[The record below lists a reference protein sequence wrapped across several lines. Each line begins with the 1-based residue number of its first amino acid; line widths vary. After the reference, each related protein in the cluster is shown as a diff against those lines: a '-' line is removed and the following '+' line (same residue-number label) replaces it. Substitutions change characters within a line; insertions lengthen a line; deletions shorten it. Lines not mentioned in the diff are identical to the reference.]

1 MLKHTYILPSLFLL
15 LRIFF
20 CSILNIFFFV
30 VLHLLGAG
38 KKNCLFLFFICISLR
53 KKAAIFPFPSPLLS
67 FFPVVLWCVLVFF
80 FSAVSSSWGCHS
92 FLFFY
97 SKGIAH
103 LCQKKKEDWVIGLFD
118 SIGFFSF
125 DFFHKTQKKEVK
137 YNATF
142 FQYFLLYFFPS
153 FGSAAISLHDQQM
166 GSSNEETQCLRVL
179 LRSKELK
186 APVEYS
192 GMHVW
197 VCCWAIGVCVCEKK
211 HFSMS
216 SDDYDWW

>member
-20 CSILNIFFFV
+20 FSILNIFFFCSPFAWSWKKELLISF
-30 VLHLLGAG
+30 LHMYFTE
-38 KKNCLFLFFICISLR
+38 KKSSNFSVSFSSTQLFSSGFVMCS
-53 KKAAIFPFPSPLLS
+53 
-67 FFPVVLWCVLVFF
+67 WVFF
-80 FSAVSSSWGCHS
+80 AAVSSSWGCHS

-97 SKGIAH
+97 SKGIVH

-142 FQYFLLYFFPS
+142 FSNIFCCIFFSFLWFGRNFFAWPTN
-153 FGSAAISLHDQQM
+153 GEQQRRNSLFE
-166 GSSNEETQCLRVL
+166 GPPEE
-179 LRSKELK
+179 
-186 APVEYS
+186 
-192 GMHVW
+192 
-197 VCCWAIGVCVCEKK
+197 
-211 HFSMS
+211 
-216 SDDYDWW
+216 